1 MALPTDDPSGG
12 WNTSASAWIRFVDE
26 GDVNRTHLLDPIMLE
41 LCGDMQGQR
50 VLDIGCGEGRFCR
63 MLNARGAEITGLDC
77 TRPLIEEAQKRDAD
91 GKYLIADAVNLPFPA
106 ASFDVCIS
114 YIALVDIQD
123 FRRAIAE
130 MARVLKHGGRV
141 IFSNLQPYATANM
154 NGWTKD
160 ADGKKLYFPIDN
172 YTTERTLIGRWR
184 GIEVA
189 QYHRPLG
196 MIMRAFIDAGLA
208 LRQFREPVASE
219 DAKSEHPILK
229 DDERV
234 PLFVVM
240 EWKKSANLKA

>member
-1 MALPTDDPSGG
+1 MALQNNDPSGG
-12 WNTSASAWIRFVDE
+12 WNTSAEAWIRFVDE

-41 LCGDMQGQR
+41 LCGDVQGQR

-63 MLNARGAEITGLDC
+63 MLKECGAETIGLDC
-77 TRPLIEEAQKRDAD
+77 TRQLIEEAQKRDST
-91 GKYLIADAVNLPFPA
+91 GNYIVGDAVQLPFLT
-106 ASFDVCIS
+106 ASFDLCIS

-123 FRRAIAE
+123 YRRAIAE
-130 MARVLKHGGRV
+130 MARVLKPGGRV

-154 NGWTKD
+154 NGWIKD

-172 YTTERTLIGRWR
+172 YTAERTLIGRWR

-196 MIMRAFIDAGLA
+196 VIMQAFIDTGFTLNHF
-208 LRQFREPVASE
+208 QEPVATVEARS
-219 DAKSEHPILK
+219 AQPILE
-229 DDERV
+229 DDQRV

-240 EWKKSANLKA
+240 KWCKQEN